1 MREAARPRAA
11 TALTRVTALH
21 AERSWRLTVHT
32 SPLIGVLR
40 EGEEGGFS
48 ELPESPKSNG

>member
-21 AERSWRLTVHT
+21 AGAEPRLTVHT